1 MALFHRLGQ
10 PCCRARLKYVFIPR
24 AVCDVLAH
32 MVASSSAE
40 RQLCADIRATWD
52 PQGCPSHRFDRFEA
66 ARARTA
72 SLGGCPHHFDTC
84 PTGTPPRRRDA

>member
-1 MALFHRLGQ
+1 MASPHSLFGQ
-10 PCCRARLKYVFIPR
+10 PCWRCPIAEVNLL
-24 AVCDVLAH
+24 ATWVLAFR
-32 MVASSSAE
+32 ALRAA
-40 RQLCADIRATWD
+40 QGFCA
-52 PQGCPSHRFDRFEA
+52 PHGCPSHRFDRFEA